1 MRRYRKML
9 ILPALFFIFYVPLF
23 FAFFQCYCLS
33 DADFFGSPQFE
44 APDLLSE
51 PSPSL
56 SDSKFNLFI
65 ADYDSS
71 FILNTN
77 IFDRL
82 PTIAF
87 QILHLDPRTPVLRC

>member
-1 MRRYRKML
+1 MKRYPK
-9 ILPALFFIFYVPLF
+9 ILLLFALFFIFYVPLF

-56 SDSKFNLFI
+56 SDSKFVLFI
-65 ADYDSS
+65 GNYDSS
-71 FILNTN
+71 FILDTN
-77 IFDRL
+77 IFDHL
-82 PTIAF
+82 PVIAF
-87 QILHLDPRTPVLRC
+87 QILQLDPTTPVLRC